1 MADPAGTPIAETC
14 LVVIVTTFDKRE
26 AAVACGRR
34 LVEGALAACVQ
45 VDGPVT
51 SIYRW
56 QGSVEAAEE
65 WRCTCK
71 TTPARR
77 EACLAAILA
86 AHPYETPQLTVAVVG
101 ATRSYAAW
109 VEQSVDPS

>member
-1 MADPAGTPIAETC
+1 MTEPAGTPIAEHC
-14 LVVIVTTFDKRE
+14 LVEIVTTFDTRE
-26 AAVACGRR
+26 AAVACGGR
-34 LVEGALAACVQ
+34 LVEGELAACVQ
-45 VDGPVT
+45 IDGPVT

-77 EACLAAILA
+77 EACLAAIQA
-86 AHPYETPQLTVAVVG
+86 AHPYETPQLTIALVG

-109 VEQSVDPS
+109 VEQSVVPS

>member
-1 MADPAGTPIAETC
+1 MTEPAGTPITEHS
-14 LVVIVTTFDKRE
+14 LVEIVTTFDTQE

-34 LVEGALAACVQ
+34 LVEGGVAACVQ
-45 VDGPVT
+45 IDGPVI

-77 EACLAAILA
+77 EACLTAILA
-86 AHPYETPQLTVAVVG
+86 AHPYETPQLTSAVVG

-109 VEQSVDPS
+109 VEQSVVPS